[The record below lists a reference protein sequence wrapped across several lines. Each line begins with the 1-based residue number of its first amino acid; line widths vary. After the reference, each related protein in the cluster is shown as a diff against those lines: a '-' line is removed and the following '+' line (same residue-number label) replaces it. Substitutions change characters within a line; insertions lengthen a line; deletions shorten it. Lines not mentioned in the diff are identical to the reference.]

1 MGNTAS
7 RAKYVAA
14 LTVGVVGAGVFAGVS
29 HDGRGS
35 AAPAEP
41 DPVVEAPSTTTA
53 ATTSL
58 TTAPVPSSV
67 PSSVQVE
74 STQPALPATP
84 DPVPTR
90 ARLRSRGS

>member
-14 LTVGVVGAGVFAGVS
+14 LTVGVVGAGAFAGVS

-67 PSSVQVE
+67 QVE